1 MRKPYDFLVISFNL
15 LLKPSTIPAEIV
27 PPARNQL
34 RMSSRFSRKVRA
46 TFFIGSILLRI
57 VRVHHSSKNFP
68 AQGPAIAPGVHINLA
83 EAYDTIQK
91 IRAMAD
97 ILIPIHDSA
106 VGRKKCIPE

>member
-1 MRKPYDFLVISFNL
+1 VTQVEGD
-15 LLKPSTIPAEIV
+15 AEIAEGV
-27 PPARNQL
+27 QVI
-34 RMSSRFSRKVRA
+34 FSPGHTVGGQSVAVNTAQGRA
-46 TFFIGSILLRI
+46 VITGFCCNA
-57 VRVHHSSKNFP
+57 KNFP

-97 ILIPIHDSA
+97 ILIPIHDPA